1 MSGDAR
7 NSSPVYGGGAE
18 RSEAEGPSHTKA
30 EHGPPH
36 DDASRADSSPAGKGV
51 LERFR
56 ALIRHS
62 LAARLLTIAIV
73 SVLSLVAMGWIAHTQ
88 FQRQLLRLLIDPEI
102 QAVADNLVGNA
113 GPGLSGDIALRDLP
127 YDPRYLRPLSGRYFQ
142 VARIQ
147 DDGSLDVQVISPSLF
162 DVSIPLD
169 PELEAELTAPEAP
182 RRARFIDIPGPDDEP
197 LRVVARVEEIPQ
209 LEGRYLFLVGVAP
222 RAILAPAATLV
233 GISFAIFLGFCALMV
248 AAVTVLQIRVGL
260 EPLRELKRDIADV
273 RRGEQERLKGDYPA
287 ELQPVTH
294 ELNALVDHNREVVE
308 RARRHVGNLAHALKT
323 PIAVLKNAAAEGK
336 GEDAV
341 MKTSIDEMEKFVERQ
356 LRRARVAARAESRA
370 GATIAYRT
378 AVLQNLEDLVFMMEQ
393 KYDHE
398 KAIDISIEAEG
409 DVTFRGEREDLLEMV
424 ANLIDNACK
433 YGKSQVIVRL
443 LPPFG
448 DDGLMEVVVE
458 DDGPGLS
465 GEDLAKVMARG
476 ARLDEAAPGQGLGLS
491 ILKETVDLYA
501 GELLFERG
509 ELGGLKA
516 RLRLP
521 ATD

>member
-1 MSGDAR
+1 
-7 NSSPVYGGGAE
+7 
-18 RSEAEGPSHTKA
+18 
-30 EHGPPH
+30 
-36 DDASRADSSPAGKGV
+36 
-51 LERFR
+51 LLQRFR

-62 LAARLLTIAIV
+62 LAARLLTIATI
-73 SVLSLVAMGWIAHTQ
+73 SVLSLVAMGWIAHAQ

-113 GPGLSGDIALRDLP
+113 GPGLNGEIALQDLP
-127 YDPRYLRPLSGRYFQ
+127 YDPRYLQPLSGRYFQ
-142 VARIQ
+142 IARIR

-169 PELEAELTAPEAP
+169 PKLQRTLVASDAP
-182 RRARFIDIPGPDDEP
+182 RQARFIDVAGPDNAP
-197 LRVVARVEEIPQ
+197 LRVVARVEQIPQ

-222 RAILAPAATLV
+222 RAILAPAANLV
-233 GISFAIFLGFCALMV
+233 GISFAIFLAFCALMV
-248 AAVTVLQIRVGL
+248 AAVTVLQIRVSL
-260 EPLRELKRDIADV
+260 EPLRELRRDIAEV
-273 RRGEQERLKGDYPA
+273 RRGELERLKGDYPA
-287 ELQPVTH
+287 ELQPVAH

-323 PIAVLKNAAAEGK
+323 PIAVLKNAAADGRG
-336 GEDAV
+336 GEEV
-341 MKTSIDEMEKFVERQ
+341 MKQSIDEMEKFVERQ
-356 LRRARVAARAESRA
+356 LRRARVAARAEARS

-378 AVLQNLEDLVFMMEQ
+378 PVLQNLEDLVFMMEQ

-424 ANLIDNACK
+424 ANLVDNACK
-433 YGKSQVIVRL
+433 YGRSQVIVRL
-443 LPPFG
+443 LPAFS
-448 DDGLMEVVVE
+448 DGLFDIVVE

-465 GEDLAKVMARG
+465 DADLAKAMARG

-491 ILKETVDLYA
+491 ILKETVELYA
-501 GELLFERG
+501 GELVFERG
-509 ELGGLKA
+509 DLGGLKA

>member
-1 MSGDAR
+1 VSESSPK
-7 NSSPVYGGGAE
+7 SSPVHGGDGE
-18 RSEAEGPSHTKA
+18 RSEPEGDVHSPLSHPA
-30 EHGPPH
+30 AR
-36 DDASRADSSPAGKGV
+36 DDSSPARGGA

-56 ALIRHS
+56 ALIRRS
-62 LAARLLTIAIV
+62 LAARLLTIAVV
-73 SVLSLVAMGWIAHTQ
+73 SVLSLIAMGWIAHAQ
-88 FQRQLLRLLIDPEI
+88 FNRQLVRLIVDPELRS
-102 QAVADNLVGNA
+102 VADILIGDA
-113 GPGLSGDIALRDLP
+113 GPGLTGGIALQDLP
-127 YDPRYLRPLSGRYFQ
+127 YDPRYLQPLSGRYFEVAQ
-142 VARIQ
+142 VR
-147 DDGSLDVQVISPSLF
+147 DGGLEVHVISPSLAGVPIQF
-162 DVSIPLD
+162 G
-169 PELEAELTAPEAP
+169 PEVQQLLTRPEAF
-182 RRARFIDIPGPDDEP
+182 RTWQYIDLNAPNEEL
-197 LRVVARVEEIPQ
+197 LRIAARVEEIPGI
-209 LEGRYLFLVGVAP
+209 EGRYLFVVGIAP
-222 RAILAPAATLV
+222 RAIVAPAANLV
-233 GISFAIFLGFCALMV
+233 GVSFAVFIAFCALMV
-248 AAVTVLQIRVGL
+248 AGVSMLQIRVGL
-260 EPLRELKRDIADV
+260 EPLHELRRDIAEV
-273 RRGEQERLKGDYPA
+273 RRGEHERLKGDYPA
-287 ELQPVTH
+287 ELQPVAH

-336 GEDAV
+336 EDLV
-341 MKTSIDEMEKFVERQ
+341 MKQSIEEMESFVERQ
-356 LRRARVAARAESRA
+356 LRRARVAARAEARA

-378 AVLQNLEDLVFMMEQ
+378 PVLTNLEDLVFMMEQ
-393 KYDHE
+393 RYDHE

-443 LPPFG
+443 EPPIDSLF
-448 DDGLMEVVVE
+448 EVVVE

-465 GEDLAKVMARG
+465 EADLAKAMARG

-501 GELLFERG
+501 GELVFERS

>member
-1 MSGDAR
+1 LQD
-7 NSSPVYGGGAE
+7 
-18 RSEAEGPSHTKA
+18 
-30 EHGPPH
+30 
-36 DDASRADSSPAGKGV
+36 
-51 LERFR
+51 FR
-56 ALIRHS
+56 TLIRRS
-62 LAARLLTIAIV
+62 LAARLLTIAVI
-73 SVLSLVAMGWIAHTQ
+73 SVFSLMAMGWVAHAQ

-102 QAVADNLVGNA
+102 QAVADNLVANA
-113 GPGLSGDIALRDLP
+113 GPGLSGEIALQDLP
-127 YDPRYLRPLSGRYFQ
+127 YDPRYLQPLSGRYFQ
-142 VARIQ
+142 IALIEP
-147 DDGSLDVQVISPSLF
+147 DGSLDVQIISPSLF
-162 DVSIPLD
+162 DVSVPLD
-169 PELEAELTAPEAP
+169 PKLLTELTARDAP
-182 RRARFIDIPGPDDEP
+182 RSPRFLDIEGPDDEP
-197 LRVVARVEEIPQ
+197 LRIVARVEAIPL

-222 RAILAPAATLV
+222 RAIIAPAANLV
-233 GISFAIFLGFCALMV
+233 GISFAVFLAFCALMV

-273 RRGEQERLKGDYPA
+273 RRGQAERLGGDYPA
-287 ELQPVTH
+287 ELQPVTR
-294 ELNALVDHNREVVE
+294 ELNSLVDHNREVVE

-341 MKTSIDEMEKFVERQ
+341 MKQSIDEMESFVERQ
-356 LRRARVAARAESRA
+356 LRRARVAARAEARA

-378 AVLQNLEDLVFMMEQ
+378 PVLQNLQDLVFMMEQ

-398 KAIDISIEAEG
+398 KAVDIAIEAEG
-409 DVTFRGEREDLLEMV
+409 DVTFRGEREDLLEMA

-448 DDGLMEVVVE
+448 DDGLMEIVVE

-465 GEDLAKVMARG
+465 DENLAKAMARG

-501 GELLFERG
+501 GELAFERG

>member
-1 MSGDAR
+1 MS
-7 NSSPVYGGGAE
+7 
-18 RSEAEGPSHTKA
+18 
-30 EHGPPH
+30 EHGPP
-36 DDASRADSSPAGKGV
+36 APSPALASADTEPSFNETSAHPRPAPAGV
-51 LERFR
+51 GAGGPYFNRFR

-62 LAARLLTIAIV
+62 LAARFLTIAIV
-73 SVLSLVAMGWIAHTQ
+73 SVLSLVAMGWIAHAQ

-102 QAVADNLVGNA
+102 QSVEDNLVGNA
-113 GPGLSGDIALRDLP
+113 GPGLSGEIALQDLP
-127 YDPRYLRPLSGRYFQ
+127 YDPRYLQPLSGRYFQ
-142 VARIQ
+142 IARIRE
-147 DDGSLDVQVISPSLF
+147 DGTLDVQVISPSLF
-162 DVSIPLD
+162 DVSIPIEPAL
-169 PELEAELTAPEAP
+169 LRELTAADAP
-182 RRARFIDIPGPDDEP
+182 RVPRFIDIPGPDGEP

-209 LEGRYLFLVGVAP
+209 LEGRYLFLVGVEP
-222 RAILAPAATLV
+222 REILAPAANLV
-233 GISFAIFLGFCALMV
+233 GISFAVFLAFCALTV
-248 AAVTVLQIRVGL
+248 AGVTLLQIRVGL
-260 EPLRELKRDIADV
+260 EPLRELRRDIAEV
-273 RRGEQERLKGDYPA
+273 RKGEHERLKGDYPA

-323 PIAVLKNAAAEGK
+323 PIAVLKNAAGEGK
-336 GEDAV
+336 AEDTV
-341 MKTSIDEMEKFVERQ
+341 MKQSIDEMEKFVERQ
-356 LRRARVAARAESRA
+356 LRRARVAARAEARA

-378 AVLQNLEDLVFMMEQ
+378 PVLQNLEDLVFMMEQ

-433 YGKSQVIVRL
+433 YGKSQVTVRL

-448 DDGLMEVVVE
+448 DDGLMEIVVE

-465 GEDLAKVMARG
+465 AADLAKAMARG